1 MCVTN
6 DHDDLV
12 NCYTVCVSQMTMMI
26 WLTVTEYVFHK
37 WPWICSVCRPCNQVL
52 SSLMTHH
59 WVCNESNMMDATC
72 GAGSVYPSRTL
83 EFTPSFEWGTCCSIS
98 SFLCNV
104 FLDHCLSG
112 ISLLS
117 FFFWSLQSM
126 FDHCSLCQFCFWQTS
141 PSSILEDFFYLI
153 KQILCNFTSLNQY
166 LLNWGIGLVVFGTDC
181 HCIVYSSIYS
191 SWVTIWYL
199 QTFLVIINK
208 INGNV
213 TFQCK

>member
-12 NCYTVCVSQMTMMI
+12 NCYRVCVSQMTMMI

-59 WVCNESNMMDATC
+59 WVCNESNMMDATY

-126 FDHCSLCQFCFWQTS
+126 FDHCSLCLITAVYVWSLQSMFDHCSLCLITAVYVWSLQSMFDHCSLCLIIAVCVWSLQSVFDHCSLCLIIAVYANFVFDKLAQTA
-141 PSSILEDFFYLI
+141 F
-153 KQILCNFTSLNQY
+153 
-166 LLNWGIGLVVFGTDC
+166 
-181 HCIVYSSIYS
+181 
-191 SWVTIWYL
+191 
-199 QTFLVIINK
+199 
-208 INGNV
+208 
-213 TFQCK
+213 